1 MPGKDSGIRAR
12 ASIEPATVAAFAEAL
27 RNAVRLSSM
36 VVFGSRATGDN
47 LEDSDYD
54 ILVLS
59 PDFERYDRVERI
71 VFLLESWPGAV
82 ALEPVAMTP
91 GEFEASE
98 GALVWDILDEGR
110 VVVDDGTFERKRLRF
125 LERVESGELRKEE
138 GFWIFS

>member
-1 MPGKDSGIRAR
+1 MPGKDSGIRAQ
-12 ASIEPATVAAFAEAL
+12 ASVDAATVAAFAEAL
-27 RNAVRLSSM
+27 RKAVRLSSM

-82 ALEPVAMTP
+82 CLEPVAMTP
-91 GEFEASE
+91 DEFEAAD
-98 GALVWDILDEGR
+98 GALVWDILDEGL
-110 VVVDDGTFERKRLRF
+110 VIVDDGTFERKRFRH
-125 LERVESGELRKEE
+125 LERVGSGELRKEE
-138 GFWIFS
+138 GFWVFS

>member
-1 MPGKDSGIRAR
+1 MPGKDNGIRAQ
-12 ASIEPATVAAFAEAL
+12 EPVDDATVAAFAEAL
-27 RNAVRLSSM
+27 RKSVKLSSM

-91 GEFEASE
+91 GEFEAAE

-110 VVVDDGTFERKRLRF
+110 VIVDDGTFERKRLRY

-138 GFWIFS
+138 GFWVFS